1 MYTDMKLNLYKY
13 LAATFAALMALTL
26 GACGQGD
33 SVSVKVA
40 DARARNDGP
49 ALWKVTDHDSTL
61 YLFGTVHLLP
71 DEADWQ
77 RRDMQAAFDE
87 VGTIYFEVPDG
98 DKANFEA
105 SVLQTRYGRYESGE
119 RLSDHLDGLAQKRL
133 MAAAYNVDIQPTALE
148 FFKPWIVADMLSLA
162 AAEAEGLLPENSA
175 DAVLRLKARKAKKV
189 IKSLDDMKTYIE
201 AVALL
206 PDGVQIRSLE
216 DTIKNF
222 DAIGSDIKTVN
233 AAWIVGNTDV
243 LISDMMEPAKVKSPE
258 MFATLFT
265 KRNAKWVNTLDA
277 FMQGDD
283 NAMVVVGIGHLLGE
297 DGLPERLKEQGY
309 TVERVRRFDLP
320 N

>member
-1 MYTDMKLNLYKY
+1 MKLHLQKY
-13 LAATFAALMALTL
+13 MVSPLLALMVLALN
-26 GACGQGD
+26 ACGQGD
-33 SVSVKVA
+33 SVSDKVA

-49 ALWKVTDHDSTL
+49 ALWKVTDHNSTL

-71 DEADWQ
+71 DGTDWQ

-87 VGTIYFEVPDG
+87 VGTVYFEVPDG

-148 FFKPWIVADMLSLA
+148 LFKPWIVADILSLA
-162 AAEAEGLLPENSA
+162 AAESEGLMPENAA

-189 IKSLDDMKTYIE
+189 IKSLDDMRTYIE

-222 DAIGSDIKTVN
+222 DDIGNDIKTVN

-243 LISDMMEPAKVKSPE
+243 LISDMMKPAKAKSPE
-258 MFATLFT
+258 MFAALFT
-265 KRNAKWVNTLDA
+265 LRNAKWTKTLDA

-297 DGLPERLKEQGY
+297 GGLPEQLKEQGY
-309 TVERVRRFDLP
+309 TVERLRRYDLP